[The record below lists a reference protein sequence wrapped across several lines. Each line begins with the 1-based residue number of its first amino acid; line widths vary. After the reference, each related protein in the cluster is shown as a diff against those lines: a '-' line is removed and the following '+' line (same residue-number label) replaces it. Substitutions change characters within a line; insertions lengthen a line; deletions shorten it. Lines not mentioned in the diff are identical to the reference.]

1 MKVEA
6 ISHLF
11 YYCSHIQDIWNQ
23 VQAYF
28 DVCTRSSQLT
38 PQTSTFG
45 FRNVDDD
52 AFLIQERERER
63 EREGD
68 IKIWMVLCGFTF
80 FFIHFI
86 SLNMHMYM
94 FIDIYIYIYMYIYLY
109 IYIIYISIS
118 ISICMVSIF
127 ELRFL
132 DYI

>member
-38 PQTSTFG
+38 PQTATFG

-63 EREGD
+63 EREREG
-68 IKIWMVLCGFTF
+68 
-80 FFIHFI
+80 
-86 SLNMHMYM
+86 
-94 FIDIYIYIYMYIYLY
+94 
-109 IYIIYISIS
+109 
-118 ISICMVSIF
+118 
-127 ELRFL
+127 R
-132 DYI
+132 